1 MWPEVETVQKENR
14 HELVLSGH
22 VINERLEKNGL
33 DSHIFELDSLNY
45 LNISDTKLE
54 NVPDEIGK
62 LVNLQSLV
70 LHSNKLEVFN
80 ENICKLPKLKVLDL
94 SKNQLKSVPESLGQ
108 MTQLV
113 TLNLSQNLL
122 ETFPE
127 MTKTVKLT
135 DLHLHNNKLTSFPN
149 ICSNELTNF
158 FELNIK
164 ANEIETVPADINK
177 LQSLKV
183 LDMSSNKI
191 KSLPGELADC
201 TKLKDLNLK
210 QNPIADRRLFKL
222 IEQCKPKQ
230 VLDYIKQHCPRSN
243 NEITQSKKGK
253 KGKNRT
259 VSIESDDADYKYT
272 ITVQRS
278 PENGIWVDVEPSVKT
293 VREHILCC
301 VIQDVKFTEELY
313 KKFIQL
319 QNKLHETVCER
330 RNAATIATHDLNK
343 LPSGQLLYTTKTPQ
357 ELQIKPLNRAGFMTG
372 AELFSRLQTEANNMR
387 KEKKRNTYSGLHK
400 YLYLIEG
407 KPRYPCLLN
416 SAAQVISFPPITN
429 SDISKIEVQTSS
441 IFVEVTSSLNMDTC
455 RKVLDTLLRETVAL
469 FDSDLTVVQVRTMS
483 TQDGDFK
490 LKGVYPAKVDLNY
503 ATGVNIKVVRE

>member
-164 ANEIETVPADINK
+164 ANEIEAVPADINK

-210 QNPIADRRLFKL
+210 QNPIVDRRLFKL

-343 LPSGQLLYTTKTPQ
+343 LVCVP
-357 ELQIKPLNRAGFMTG
+357 F
-372 AELFSRLQTEANNMR
+372 
-387 KEKKRNTYSGLHK
+387 
-400 YLYLIEG
+400 
-407 KPRYPCLLN
+407 
-416 SAAQVISFPPITN
+416 
-429 SDISKIEVQTSS
+429 
-441 IFVEVTSSLNMDTC
+441 
-455 RKVLDTLLRETVAL
+455 
-469 FDSDLTVVQVRTMS
+469 
-483 TQDGDFK
+483 
-490 LKGVYPAKVDLNY
+490 
-503 ATGVNIKVVRE
+503 